1 MKTDKLEPW
10 MSMTQVSSYVIV
22 AKANS
27 KKKKRLN
34 NEKQKAKICQGLNT

>member
-10 MSMTQVSSYVIV
+10 MSMTQVSSYAIV

-27 KKKKRLN
+27 KKKRLN
-34 NEKQKAKICQGLNT
+34 HEKQKVKICQGLNT